1 MKPMTTRAAIGVICL
16 SGDKATGELIETVL
30 AELQVGLRLYPQR
43 SLKPMIQCCYLRGD
57 SKSRVLRFEM
67 SEHEPPFRWHS
78 KTRAILSDVEFPES
92 NGTALQGDPGEHV
105 RSFCEFLKGVLPPSG
120 PVHFIIVGHG
130 VPAIGV
136 SSVLRPVTGNRPL
149 HDDTRSRDC
158 LLTYDDLGQSLSLV
172 PRLNSLTLHMCY
184 GSSVE
189 AICSLAAAP
198 VQLAFQGEMR
208 TACLKGWFDVLAS
221 PYFDPLETAKAA
233 FRAIS
238 DCPNQEPI
246 SRVSAHYTNSGTLLA
261 CLNHLGAELRS
272 VLDVAESGVNLLARI
287 RLRSAVACSV
297 DIQRFCQLI
306 ASETTFSD
314 TCRAAAAGL
323 SAAVDEIQFARLPW
337 HHDELLGINLCF
349 PQPGTEVPSVEQLP
363 KKIQEQA
370 PDWCLLLR
378 KWQSS

>member
-1 MKPMTTRAAIGVICL
+1 MTTRAAIGVVCL

-30 AELQVGLRLYPQR
+30 AELQVGLRLSLQR
-43 SLKPMIQCCYLRGD
+43 SLKPMIQCCYIRSD
-57 SKSRVLRFEM
+57 SNSSALRFEM

-78 KTRAILSDVEFPES
+78 STRATLSEFVIPES
-92 NGTALQGDPGEHV
+92 NSTVLQGDPGTLV
-105 RSFCEFLKGVLPPSG
+105 RSFCEFLTGVLPSNG

-136 SSVLRPVTGNRPL
+136 STVLHPVAGNRPL

-158 LLTYDDLGQSLSLV
+158 VLTYDDLGQSLSLV

-189 AICSLAAAP
+189 AICSLTAAP

-208 TACLKGWFDVLAS
+208 TACLKSWFDVLAS
-221 PYFDPLETAKAA
+221 PCFDPIEVAKAA
-233 FRAIS
+233 FKAIL
-238 DCPNQEPI
+238 DCPHEEPI
-246 SRVSAHYTNSGTLLA
+246 SRASAHYTNLGTLLS
-261 CLNHLGAELRS
+261 CLNRLGSELLR
-272 VLDVAESGVNLLARI
+272 VLDVAESGVNLLTQI

-297 DIQRFCQLI
+297 DIQRFCHLI

-323 SAAVDEIQFARLPW
+323 SAAVDEIQIDRLPW
-337 HHDELLGINLCF
+337 HHDELLGINLYF
-349 PQPGTEVPSVEQLP
+349 PQPGTEVVTVEQLP

-370 PDWCLLLR
+370 PAWCLLLR
-378 KWQSS
+378 KWQSP